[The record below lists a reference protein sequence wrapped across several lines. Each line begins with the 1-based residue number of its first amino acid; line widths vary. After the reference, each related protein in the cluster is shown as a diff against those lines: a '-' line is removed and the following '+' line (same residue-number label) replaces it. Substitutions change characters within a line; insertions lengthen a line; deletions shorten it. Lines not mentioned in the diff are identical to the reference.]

1 MTDTVTQFILGSRW
15 ITLCPTKNTFERLQA
30 SWRSVTTCWWSLLA
44 PAGAQMS
51 GPYGRLPW
59 LFAIE
64 QKSMVTLHSH
74 WYGWCPVERRYMQL
88 ISGTSSMVT
97 SSCKHWTSSL
107 EQEGCLS
114 QTGGEVVVTYSWQ
127 LANSPWY
134 PLPATTVTVIQ
145 ESTMARLLSNRD
157 HKSVVERLEFGLGGQ
172 LPLSGWPHNL
182 TTRFWPPST
191 TVVSPESL
199 QHCAV
204 YRVIAV
210 PAERDGDKL
219 TVTCVPVESRKR
231 YPTLSIPVR
240 WLKLAASLSKL
251 HSMDDAVAWLTNYG
265 SS

>member
-1 MTDTVTQFILGSRW
+1 MSVLFDGQHNRRSHPVYLGIVLDHTLSYKKHFWKTASKLKSRNNLLMKLAGSSW
-15 ITLCPTKNTFERLQA
+15 GTLM
-30 SWRSVTTCWWSLLA
+30 SW
-44 PAGAQMS
+44 
-51 GPYGRLPW
+51 PYGRLPW

-64 QKSMVTLHSH
+64 QKSMVTLCSH

-97 SSCKHWTSSL
+97 SSYKHWTSSL

-127 LANSPWY
+127 LANSLWY
-134 PLPATTVTVIQ
+134 PLPTTTVTVIQ

-199 QHCAV
+199 
-204 YRVIAV
+204 
-210 PAERDGDKL
+210 
-219 TVTCVPVESRKR
+219 
-231 YPTLSIPVR
+231 
-240 WLKLAASLSKL
+240 
-251 HSMDDAVAWLTNYG
+251 
-265 SS
+265 